1 MLVKNTM
8 MHRSYT
14 HVIVAYN
21 TILCNIC
28 SFKGVIMAL
37 GSKNHHFI
45 IGINVVM
52 RAGLKLR
59 QPECSFGRENWVQV
73 FMLQRKPEVNMTN
86 IAVKAQPVVFSF
98 IIFFYGYVFK

>member
-1 MLVKNTM
+1 
-8 MHRSYT
+8 
-14 HVIVAYN
+14 
-21 TILCNIC
+21 
-28 SFKGVIMAL
+28 
-37 GSKNHHFI
+37 
-45 IGINVVM
+45 M
-52 RAGLKLR
+52 RVGLKLR